1 MLKMDKIC
9 NHDIQV
15 IANEYGTPLY
25 IYDKLKLLGNY
36 NRLRNAFEKYFR
48 KFQIHFSV
56 KSNSNV
62 HILKLLNELGCGVDC
77 SSPFELLLAFKAGF
91 NNKKIVYTGNYES
104 LEDLVLISKFDIKA
118 NLDDISSY
126 NRLLKVKKPSFIS
139 FRVNPG
145 IGKGGF
151 EGITT
156 GGADAKFGV
165 PYELLHQAYFKAK
178 ADGIKSFGVHIMTG
192 SNILE
197 PMYFAEI
204 VEKLFRIVGKIFR
217 DLEIKP
223 DYIDI
228 GGGFGIPYFP
238 DEKELDIELT
248 AQLISEVFFEFCDK
262 YDLGTPEL
270 KIEPGRYLVGN
281 VGYLVT
287 KVTGVKNGYKKFV
300 GIDAGMNTLLRPT
313 LYGAYHKISVYGKND
328 LTNLVQICGQICE
341 NSDVLWKNVPFPEVE
356 EGDLCVVSDVGA
368 YGFSMASNY
377 NGRPL
382 PAEVLVDEESI
393 RLIRKRQTFDEF
405 ISSMDIE

>member
-9 NHDIQV
+9 NLDIKV
-15 IANEYGTPLY
+15 IANAYGTPLY

-62 HILKLLNELGCGVDC
+62 YILKLLNELGCGVDC

-91 NNKKIVYTGNYES
+91 DNKKIVYTGNYES

-145 IGKGGF
+145 KGKGGF

-165 PYELLHQAYFKAK
+165 PYELLHQAYYKAK
-178 ADGIKSFGVHIMTG
+178 NDGIKNFGVHIMTG

-248 AQLISEVFFEFCDK
+248 AQLISEVFFEFCEK

-313 LYGAYHKISVYGKND
+313 LYGAYHKISVYGKDN

-341 NSDVLWKNVPFPEVE
+341 NSDVMWKNVPFPEVE
-356 EGDLCVVSDVGA
+356 EGDLCVISDVGA

-382 PAEVLVDEESI
+382 PAEVLVDEGGI